1 MDILIYYYTKIKQ
14 IPKHGGVQKTESSGI
29 NSEINTPHLPL
40 YGPKCG
46 FLICTFN
53 FGVTW

>member
-1 MDILIYYYTKIKQ
+1 MDMLIYYYKKIKQ

-29 NSEINTPHLPL
+29 NSEINTPHMPL

-53 FGVTW
+53 FGVI